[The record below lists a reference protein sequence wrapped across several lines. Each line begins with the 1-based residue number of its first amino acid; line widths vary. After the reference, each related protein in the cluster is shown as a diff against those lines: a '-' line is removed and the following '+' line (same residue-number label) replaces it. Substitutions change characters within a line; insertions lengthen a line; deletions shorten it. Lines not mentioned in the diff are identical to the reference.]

1 MKLDI
6 SSFAG
11 FDLRLNTDTLQLE
24 TASGMLFERTIRTA
38 RRLNNVLR
46 FPDAVHPDLALY
58 YMYNIIH
65 APEHIQT
72 KLDFYHL
79 TFSPV
84 LLPSGR
90 VGREFIKTNGHYHP
104 PIPGSSYSYPEIY
117 TQLYGK
123 LLLFLQR
130 RNPSMPATPE
140 DCELVEMRPGVTVT
154 IPPDYAH
161 VLINASDD
169 LALMA
174 GLYNVTFGPDYADVD
189 RQRGLAY
196 YILDGHDGIII
207 EPNPHYLNAPP
218 LQRLVDVAGTRFA
231 PSDPGVPVWQSF
243 LADPDKYAFLSKLE
257 ALECR
262 FPSGSEKDG
271 ARGILSETGVT
282 AKR

>member
-1 MKLDI
+1 MNLDV
-6 SSFAG
+6 SAFAG
-11 FDLRLNTDTLQLE
+11 FDLRLNTDTLQLQTE
-24 TASGMLFERTIRTA
+24 NGVEFERTTRTA
-38 RRLNNVLR
+38 RRLNAVLYSQ
-46 FPDAVHPDLALY
+46 DVVDPDLALY

-65 APEHIQT
+65 APETIQT

-130 RNPSMPATPE
+130 RSPSMPATPE
-140 DCELVEMRPGVTVT
+140 DCQLVEMTPGVSVT

-161 VLINASDD
+161 VLINVSDD

-174 GLYNVTFGPDYADVD
+174 GLYNITFGPDYTDVD
-189 RQRGLAY
+189 QHRGLAY
-196 YILDGHDGIII
+196 YILDGNGDIIV
-207 EPNPHYLNAPP
+207 EPNPRYLNAPK
-218 LQRLVDVAGTRFA
+218 LQRLVDVSGTIFA
-231 PSDPGVPVWQSF
+231 SLNPGVPVWQSF
-243 LADPDKYAFLSKLE
+243 LENPGEYAFLSELD
-257 ALECR
+257 ALKCH
-262 FPSGSEKDG
+262 FPSGWERLTSRHG
-271 ARGILSETGVT
+271 
-282 AKR
+282 